1 MWLRTGDWLYLI
13 SSRIQCPCNS
23 FDIAAFAGRIP
34 SLIGNDHRNPLTVQA
49 IMQFSQF
56 GLQLLQFLLVLF
68 FVNCL
73 AFQLYVFQLRHL
85 DQWKNILK
93 DRYRMTLVL
102 QCHFN
107 TADQCIHHLQLCP
120 LLILC
125 INDIPRRTGHIGVF
139 HITVKYILALLI
151 MFVLPFIESCHTPLG
166 IILGKQLLHTFF
178 LFVLIN
184 LHKEF
189 QDQISIVR
197 KLPFKTP
204 DALDTPLISI
214 SFEFSI
220 QYFLHRLFHPSG
232 IQECKFAFFRDLFHI
247 TIQKRSAYLFL
258 CRS

>member
-1 MWLRTGDWLYLI
+1 
-13 SSRIQCPCNS
+13 
-23 FDIAAFAGRIP
+23 
-34 SLIGNDHRNPLTVQA
+34 
-49 IMQFSQF
+49 MQFSQF

-73 AFQLYVFQLRHL
+73 AFQLYIFQLRHL

-125 INDIPRRTGHIGVF
+125 INDIPRRTGHIGIF
-139 HITVKYILALLI
+139 HITVKYILTFLI
-151 MFVLPFIESCHTPLG
+151 MLVLPLVKSGYTPFR
-166 IILGKQLLHTFF
+166 IFFSEKLLHALF

-232 IQECKFAFFRDLFHI
+232 IQKCKFAFFRDLFHI

>member
-1 MWLRTGDWLYLI
+1 
-13 SSRIQCPCNS
+13 
-23 FDIAAFAGRIP
+23 
-34 SLIGNDHRNPLTVQA
+34 
-49 IMQFSQF
+49 
-56 GLQLLQFLLVLF
+56 
-68 FVNCL
+68 
-73 AFQLYVFQLRHL
+73 
-85 DQWKNILK
+85 
-93 DRYRMTLVL
+93 
-102 QCHFN
+102 
-107 TADQCIHHLQLCP
+107 
-120 LLILC
+120 
-125 INDIPRRTGHIGVF
+125 
-139 HITVKYILALLI
+139 

-204 DALDTPLISI
+204 DALDTPLINI
-214 SFEFSI
+214 SFELSI